1 MSGEILLG
9 FSLRDFV
16 VFGIGYIVGFSSKIA
31 FKFGKYLIK
40 RHKEKIKR
48 TQAIM
53 NNTIDY
59 SKLSNDELK
68 AIINGEFDK

>member
-1 MSGEILLG
+1 MVKFFWVFLCVILSYLG
-9 FSLRDFV
+9 
-16 VFGIGYIVGFSSKIA
+16 GYIVGFSSKIA

-48 TQAIM
+48 AQAIM
-53 NNTIDY
+53 NDTIDY